1 MGILPARAATNA
13 TSPKAHAPRAYGAGG
28 RHCACPLTG
37 SSRFL
42 TLLSLEG
49 TAGTSETWQQFGNVK
64 RPEAMRSREGGCGK
78 VQTNRIEICLQ
89 ILDLH
94 IGIRSHE
101 TCPNSPPK
109 RVQDRY
115 NLSVPSVLFRGFGS
129 PTVPQNQRDIPTPQP
144 VTHEVAGSSPVVPA
158 KSFESDMLHS
168 WTARLFYSPSGVP
181 PR

>member
-1 MGILPARAATNA
+1 MYCRGE
-13 TSPKAHAPRAYGAGG
+13 APGLGLQGSRCVLLGG
-28 RHCACPLTG
+28 QPRRNINDIPLLGQPVTHEVAG
-37 SSRFL
+37 SSPALQSFSNL
-42 TLLSLEG
+42 K
-49 TAGTSETWQQFGNVK
+49 FCNVK
-64 RPEAMRSREGGCGK
+64 RTEAMRSREGGCGK

-115 NLSVPSVLFRGFGS
+115 NLSVPSVLFRCFGS